1 MNKLIFVLTV
11 FLLPISVFANEDG
24 EFCTL
29 LEEQENH
36 LTEKEKK
43 TLEKYG
49 FVAGISPDSREKYPK
64 VLVSKS
70 IENSCRTRYLI
81 AGYFSDKIDGREYFM
96 KDISLSE
103 SERKSLA
110 IASCKALELTT
121 NGSGVWFDGM
131 GHEIYNIVDDI
142 IFPYFYSCISDRL
155 ALNQYFGIEYFSENA
170 FLNPNKRLVDQIY
183 NSVRQ
188 SQSKHL
194 LSEMANY
201 LFVLKN
207 GGRIAGLNTEAMLQ
221 SGNIEKNVDVP
232 RDEVIRRAQSLLT
245 QEGKISRRQYWDF
258 EIDIWGI

>member
-1 MNKLIFVLTV
+1 MSRIICMLFVILM
-11 FLLPISVFANEDG
+11 PSVAFAEAGSDS
-24 EFCTL
+24 CVL
-29 LEEQENH
+29 LEAHEKL
-36 LTEKEKK
+36 LTEKEKEK
-43 TLEKYG
+43 LEKYG
-49 FVAGISPDSREKYPK
+49 FVVGLAWDGRTYPH
-64 VLVSKS
+64 VVVSKTV
-70 IENSCRTRYLI
+70 EKSCRIRYLI
-81 AGYFSDKIDGREYFM
+81 ASYFSDKIAGEERFM
-96 KDISLSE
+96 KE
-103 SERKSLA
+103 VSLA
-110 IASCKALELTT
+110 EDDRRKMAKASCRALELAT

-194 LSEMANY
+194 LHEMANY

-221 SGNIEKNVDVP
+221 SGIIENNVDVA

-245 QEGKISRRQYWDF
+245 QEGKISRRQCWDF
-258 EIDIWGI
+258 ELDIWGI